1 MYFSHGS
8 EHSKGVCILVNPKS
22 TYQLSIVE
30 TDTQGRYLIAKL
42 LIEKTEFF
50 LINIYAPNDYREQ
63 EQFIKM
69 LSENIAAKTDVLK
82 VIIAGDWNTTL
93 KQTDKYGGIPWKETA
108 YRNSIID
115 LMEELGLQD
124 IYRKLHP
131 NAKSFT
137 YETKKLKSKSR
148 IDFFLVSNSI
158 VSEVKRAEIRS
169 SVAPDHKAIFLG
181 IEVRS
186 GLERGPGSWKFN
198 NTLLDDENYKDLIRF
213 MYPQIR

>member
-42 LIEKTEFF
+42 SIEKTEFF

-93 KQTDKYGGIPWKETA
+93 TQTDKYGGIPWKETA
-108 YRNSIID
+108 
-115 LMEELGLQD
+115 
-124 IYRKLHP
+124 
-131 NAKSFT
+131 
-137 YETKKLKSKSR
+137 
-148 IDFFLVSNSI
+148 
-158 VSEVKRAEIRS
+158 
-169 SVAPDHKAIFLG
+169 
-181 IEVRS
+181 
-186 GLERGPGSWKFN
+186 
-198 NTLLDDENYKDLIRF
+198 
-213 MYPQIR
+213 